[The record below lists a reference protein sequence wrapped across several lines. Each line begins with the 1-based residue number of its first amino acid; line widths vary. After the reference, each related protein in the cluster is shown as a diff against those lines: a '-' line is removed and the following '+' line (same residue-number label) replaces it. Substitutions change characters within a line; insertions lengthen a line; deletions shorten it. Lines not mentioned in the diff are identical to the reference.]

1 MMTKTELIDRISVL
15 LGGRVAE
22 ELIFDEVSTGAQN
35 DLEKATDI
43 ARRMV
48 KFYGMS
54 EKLGL
59 VTFEHDG
66 RPVFLGGD
74 MGLTKEYSEETARE
88 IDLEVKSII
97 DETLA
102 KTKEILRKKKGILV
116 KLAQRLMEKEVI
128 EAEELKKFLS
138 SENEEETDGD
148 KNIKQ

>member
-1 MMTKTELIDRISVL
+1 
-15 LGGRVAE
+15 
-22 ELIFDEVSTGAQN
+22 LIFNEVSTGAQN

-59 VTFEHDG
+59 VTFEHNG
-66 RPVFLGGD
+66 KPSFLGLD
-74 MGLTKEYSEETARE
+74 MGLKREYSEETARE
-88 IDLEVKSII
+88 IDIEVKGII

-102 KTKEILRKKKGILV
+102 KTKEILRKKKNILI
-116 KLAQRLMEKEVI
+116 KLAKRLMEKEVI

-138 SENEEETDGD
+138 SEDETKTDES
-148 KNIKQ
+148 KNIK